1 MHVCIRSIGHG
12 ENQRATCVRY
22 PHEKFRHSGDDM
34 LCNAPAVTGGLMEL
48 ILLLAVAAAFT
59 IVPVVLFGL
68 MQWMDS

>member
-1 MHVCIRSIGHG
+1 
-12 ENQRATCVRY
+12 
-22 PHEKFRHSGDDM
+22 
-34 LCNAPAVTGGLMEL
+34 MEL